1 MQGEEERK
9 EFTQRARRKNTEI
22 AETENPRAQ
31 PGMAVPQ
38 DAKQKNVRD
47 RIESMSDKFAVGL
60 VQMRC
65 TTNKEENLARAAE
78 KIREAAGRGAQV
90 ICLHELFAGEYFCR
104 TEDPEL
110 FNLAEAVPGPTTERL
125 AAVAKEKKVA
135 LVVSVFERRAAG
147 VYHNTCAVLDAD
159 GAYLGKYR
167 KMHIPDDPL
176 YYEKFYFTPGDLGF
190 LNFDTKYARIGV
202 QICWDQWYP
211 EGSRLTAMQ
220 GAQLIFYPTSIGWHP
235 HEKVAMGAAQL
246 DSWKTIQR
254 AHAIANGCF
263 VAVVNRVGYEGR
275 PEKGDPGIEFW
286 GNSFVADPAGQM
298 LAEGSNDKEEI
309 LVAEIDPKKS
319 EEQRRNWPFFR
330 DRRIDAFGG
339 LTQRWLGEE

>member
-1 MQGEEERK
+1 MSTK
-9 EFTQRARRKNTEI
+9 FT
-22 AETENPRAQ
+22 
-31 PGMAVPQ
+31 
-38 DAKQKNVRD
+38 
-47 RIESMSDKFAVGL
+47 VGL

-65 TTNKEENLARAAE
+65 TTNKENNLIKAE
-78 KIREAAGRGAQV
+78 AKIREAASRGAQV

-110 FNLAEAVPGPTTERL
+110 FNLAEPVPGPTTERL

-135 LVVSVFERRAAG
+135 LAVSVFERRAAG
-147 VYHNTCAVLDAD
+147 VYHNTCAMIDAD

-190 LNFDTKYARIGV
+190 VNFDTKFARVGV

-220 GAQLIFYPTSIGWHP
+220 GANVIFYPTSIGWHP
-235 HEKVAMGAAQL
+235 HEKAAVGKAQL
-246 DSWKTIQR
+246 DSWITIQR
-254 AHAIANGCF
+254 AHAIANGCY
-263 VAVVNRVGYEGR
+263 VAVVNRVGFEGQ

-286 GNSFVADPAGQM
+286 GNSFVADPGGQI
-298 LAEGSNDKEEI
+298 LAQASNDKEEI
-309 LVAEIDPKKS
+309 LVVECDPAKS
-319 EEQRRNWPFFR
+319 EDQRRNWPFFR
-330 DRRIDAFGG
+330 DRRIDAFDG
-339 LTQRWLGEE
+339 LTERWLGKK

>member
-1 MQGEEERK
+1 MANT
-9 EFTQRARRKNTEI
+9 FTL
-22 AETENPRAQ
+22 
-31 PGMAVPQ
+31 
-38 DAKQKNVRD
+38 
-47 RIESMSDKFAVGL
+47 GL

-65 TTNKEENLARAAE
+65 TTNKEENLTRAEE
-78 KIREAAGRGAQV
+78 KIREAATRGAQV
-90 ICLHELFAGEYFCR
+90 ISLHELFAGEYFCR
-104 TEDPEL
+104 TEDAEL
-110 FNLAEAVPGPTTERL
+110 FNLAEPVPGPTTERL

-190 LNFDTKYARIGV
+190 LNFDTKYARVGV

-220 GAQLIFYPTSIGWHP
+220 GAQVIFYPTSIGWHP
-235 HEKVAMGAAQL
+235 HEKTQLGAAQL

-254 AHAIANGCF
+254 AHAVANGIY
-263 VAVVNRVGYEGR
+263 VAAVNRVGFEGK

-286 GNSFVADPAGQM
+286 GNSFVADPSGQL
-298 LAEGSNDKEEI
+298 LAEASNDKEEI
-309 LVAEIDPKKS
+309 LVVECDPAKS
-319 EEQRRNWPFFR
+319 EDTRRNWPFFR

-339 LTQRWLGEE
+339 LLERWGGEK